1 MLSLRS
7 LCRIYYAD
15 LDKMDIVDRFTMDY
29 NKMGFIVQKFEPGS
43 YGISITG
50 EGNHYSRTLKGLHP
64 HIRRTIANRLAALH
78 SEFRIPNSELSL
90 EEGK

>member
-43 YGISITG
+43 YRIITD

-64 HIRRTIANRLAALH
+64 HIRRTIANRLAAPH
-78 SEFRIPNSELSL
+78 SAFRIPN
-90 EEGK
+90 

>member
-1 MLSLRS
+1 MTELNS
-7 LCRIYYAD
+7 LCRMYYAD
-15 LDKMDIVDRFTMDY
+15 LEKMDLVDKFTIDY
-29 NKMGFIVQKFEPGS
+29 NKQGFIVQKFKPGS

-50 EGNHYSRTLKGLHP
+50 EGSHYSRTLKGLHP

-78 SEFRIPNSELSL
+78 SDFRIPNSELSL